1 MKNKVYIISP
11 SALSYK
17 CDHCLYLKHHF
28 KLENR
33 GVPVGVTQPLDIKE
47 KQFFITHGTKAI
59 DPELPNG
66 EVIDPGNTTFSSI
79 KFKDLKKR
87 EFRIRGKGDGI
98 IRFDDGTCGII
109 DYKTSKFKKN
119 HSKDYSFKS
128 EDLEKKIKEYTSQL
142 HAYTMLYEN
151 LETDNNFLKN
161 DYKDWYKKT
170 FKKTPTLQKQNEGAR
185 KLEIKARNTIIKNTK
200 LLGLVFIYP
209 EYSSPLTNGGHQIGI
224 SFSYSFCKVDMDM
237 KKFIKMITDHI
248 DMLEETDPPKA
259 PSDCG
264 AKNCGMHKFF
274 YDEKK
279 LKTKGKR

>member
-17 CDHCLYLKHHF
+17 CNHCEYLKHHF
-28 KLENR
+28 DLENR
-33 GVPVGVTQPLDIKE
+33 GVPVGVTQTLDAKE
-47 KQFFITHGTKAI
+47 KNFFITHGTKAI

-128 EDLEKKIKEYTSQL
+128 EDLEKKIKEY
-142 HAYTMLYEN
+142 
-151 LETDNNFLKN
+151 
-161 DYKDWYKKT
+161 
-170 FKKTPTLQKQNEGAR
+170 
-185 KLEIKARNTIIKNTK
+185 NTIITKKNNAFVKFKNETKSLFLEKLMSIVEKYAEDNSIKLILKKENIIIGMNNLDISNNILK
-200 LLGLVFIYP
+200 LL
-209 EYSSPLTNGGHQIGI
+209 N
-224 SFSYSFCKVDMDM
+224 
-237 KKFIKMITDHI
+237 
-248 DMLEETDPPKA
+248 
-259 PSDCG
+259 
-264 AKNCGMHKFF
+264 
-274 YDEKK
+274 EKINDIN
-279 LKTKGKR
+279 LK